1 MTQQEKFGTA
11 IVRAWCHVLVLF
23 ELLEKNRRKKKKVC
37 ACVFTFESVCV
48 FTFESVF
55 PLESGSSGTRQG
67 LASARQLTARASL
80 RPSNTSA
87 HEPVNNSLKLMH
99 APHQQIRYSP
109 NG

>member
-1 MTQQEKFGTA
+1 MTQQEKFWTA

-23 ELLEKNRRKKKKVC
+23 ELLEKNRREREKKCVCVRAC
-37 ACVFTFESVCV
+37 ACVL
-48 FTFESVF
+48 TFESVF

-99 APHQQIRYSP
+99 APHQQIPYSP